1 MDEWVQNPT
10 AYTALDDLLPC
21 VDNATAQE
29 TLLRSKNV
37 TYQLVL
43 VVNTLISNVSNV
55 NVPPVVGSLI
65 HFNQSGPLMP
75 ALCNPFNS
83 DLTDRQCVAGEV
95 DFNNATLVSQN
106 YSRIEKGELKYHMK
120 MRTAL
125 S

>member
-29 TLLRSKNV
+29 TLLRSKEV
-37 TYQLVL
+37 TYHLVR
-43 VVNTLISNVSNV
+43 VVNTIISNVSNV
-55 NVPPVVGSLI
+55 NVLPVVGPPLF
-65 HFNQSGPLMP
+65 FNQSGSLMP

-95 DFNNATLVSQN
+95 DLNNATVVSQN
-106 YSRIEKGELKYHMK
+106 YSRLK
-120 MRTAL
+120 RVNL
-125 S
+125 NFI